1 MLLYE
6 KREDDKG
13 GEKANRCGKLWEDCN
28 NRGQEPGPPSGAE
41 MIRVG
46 LQSGGIKKNMIT
58 VEKLC
63 LKQNKNITCCECG
76 DVLCV
81 SFCRCVKKARGFSPL
96 FFLTFGLR
104 IPFPSILFMD

>member
-1 MLLYE
+1 MCYYIKKK

-41 MIRVG
+41 MIRIR
-46 LQSGGIKKNMIT
+46 LQTGGMKKKNMIT

-63 LKQNKNITCCECG
+63 LKQNKNITRCKCG
-76 DVLCV
+76 DVLC
-81 SFCRCVKKARGFSPL
+81 FFS
-96 FFLTFGLR
+96 
-104 IPFPSILFMD
+104 PFPSILLID